1 MALSNTIIAAINFA
15 AVLLSVPVIA
25 AGVWLSTQADNACVK
40 LIQWPIIVLGIVVL
54 VVALAGFVGAFW
66 RIPGLLLF
74 YLAAMVM
81 LILALAG
88 LVVFI
93 FVVTSGGGAHLAP
106 SRMFLEYE
114 LDDYSGWLR
123 RQVEGTERWN
133 RIKACLSSTSTC
145 SELNQTYNLAQ
156 DFFNAELSPL
166 QSGCCKPPTRCGY
179 TFVNPTY
186 WISPIDTASDVDCVL
201 WSNDQMQLCYSCSSC
216 KAGLLANLRREW
228 RRADLLLV
236 AALIALITVYAMGC
250 YAFRAAK
257 TDDIFRRYKQGYT

>member
-1 MALSNTIIAAINFA
+1 MRSTKTAHQKAKESPTLKLASPL
-15 AVLLSVPVIA
+15 VLPV
-25 AGVWLSTQADNACVK
+25 ADNACVK

-81 LILALAG
+81 LILALAARR
-88 LVVFI
+88 LLRLAAAA
-93 FVVTSGGGAHLAP
+93 GG
-106 SRMFLEYE
+106 
-114 LDDYSGWLR
+114 
-123 RQVEGTERWN
+123 GTERWN